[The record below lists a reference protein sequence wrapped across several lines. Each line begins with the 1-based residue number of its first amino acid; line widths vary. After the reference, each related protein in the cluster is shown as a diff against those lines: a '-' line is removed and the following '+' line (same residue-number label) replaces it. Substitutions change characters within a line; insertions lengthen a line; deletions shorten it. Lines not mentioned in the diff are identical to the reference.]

1 MFRTLTHTL
10 LWSALLT
17 LFVAQARPSAAQLP
31 ASSFGP
37 VVFQA
42 RVLDRQGRPVA
53 GLPLRFTTD
62 LNGVARRDSGSGEG
76 VIAGATRT
84 VSTDAAGLATWRM
97 SGLPWTHEADWFR
110 GRVSL
115 TVALPQD
122 GRRELTA
129 LGDDAATEAL
139 TLPQADALASPL
151 TIQVYEEADR
161 HIRGFPVWSALNGRM
176 DKVVVLL
183 EGFDLYN
190 RISAT
195 DLMGLISPA
204 SDALRA
210 RGVSVLVVHFPDS
223 HLTPD
228 RLAPYAAQAIRAAAR
243 ASGHPVAVVG
253 LSAGGIIARYAL
265 VEAEESGTP
274 LPVNTFLSMDCP
286 NRGARVNP
294 QLQAIVLR
302 YGTPSD
308 KAALASEAARVLLTE
323 QPADVRWKWIGL
335 PLAGRAMPVSVRAD
349 SSLHDAF
356 YDRLHHLNDHN
367 GYPKHCRLVGVASGS
382 RRGGSPAGR
391 LLTLWLP
398 YTYGWTL
405 PAAAEDRAPGSVLP
419 PYYVGRFTTVYPLG
433 VAGATLRT
441 APTFIPT
448 ASALDAG
455 PDETPPF
462 DAWYALPDGTPPIPH
477 DSVAPDEARFVVG
490 ILLASDWGK

>member
-1 MFRTLTHTL
+1 MFRTLTHSP
-10 LWSALLT
+10 LWSALLSLCFT
-17 LFVAQARPSAAQLP
+17 GLRPVAAQVPLDSY
-31 ASSFGP
+31 AP
-37 VVFQA
+37 VILQA
-42 RVLDRQGRPVA
+42 RVLDRQGHPIPN
-53 GLPLRFTTD
+53 LPLRFSAD
-62 LNGVARRDSGSGEG
+62 LNGVALRDNGVGEG
-76 VIAGATRT
+76 VMVGGARSVT
-84 VSTDAAGLATWRM
+84 TDASGLATWRV
-97 SGLPWTHEADWFR
+97 SGLPWTHESHWFR

-115 TVALPQD
+115 TVALPHD
-122 GRRELTA
+122 TGRELTA
-129 LGDDAATEAL
+129 LAGDSATQTLEFPQAGPPSATL
-139 TLPQADALASPL
+139 TLQ
-151 TIQVYEEADR
+151 IYEEPDR
-161 HIRGFPVWSALNGRM
+161 TAAGFPIWDARNGHR
-176 DKVVVLL
+176 DKIVVVL

-210 RGVSVLVVHFPDS
+210 HGVSVLVVHFPDS

-228 RLAPYAAQAIRAAAR
+228 TLAPRVAEAIQAAAR

-265 VEAEESGTP
+265 VEAEERGAP

-286 NRGARVNP
+286 NRGAWMNP
-294 QLQAIVLR
+294 QLQAIVMR

-308 KAALASEAARVLLTE
+308 KSALASEAAHVLLTDH
-323 QPADVRWKWIGL
+323 PADVKWKWIGL
-335 PLAGRAMPVSVRAD
+335 PLAGRAMPVAYRDDTSA
-349 SSLHDAF
+349 HDTF
-356 YDRLHHLNDHN
+356 YDRLHHLNDRN
-367 GYPKHCRLVGVASGS
+367 GYPKHCRIIGVASGS
-382 RRGGSPAGR
+382 RRGGAPAGR
-391 LLTLWLP
+391 LLTLWVP

-405 PAAAEDRAPGSVLP
+405 PAAAEDHVPGSVLP

-433 VAGATLRT
+433 IAGATLRT

-448 ASALDAG
+448 ESALDAG

-490 ILLASDWGK
+490 ALLASDWKE